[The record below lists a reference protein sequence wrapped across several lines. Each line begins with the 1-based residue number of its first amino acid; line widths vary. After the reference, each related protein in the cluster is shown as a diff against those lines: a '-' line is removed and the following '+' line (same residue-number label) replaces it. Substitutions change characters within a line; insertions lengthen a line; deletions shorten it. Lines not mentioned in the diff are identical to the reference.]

1 MQIRMKDV
9 AKKLGVS
16 VATVSK
22 VVRGHPDISPE
33 TKERVLGVIKE
44 LNYRPNLAARSLR
57 AGRTQMIGLI
67 VPDILHS
74 FFAEIAKG
82 VGNRIH
88 PQGYNV
94 VLFSSEENPELEI
107 EGIESLLARQVDG
120 LIVATTLT
128 EAQADV
134 FRRIDEQNTPYIL
147 VDRKIPGLQ
156 ANYVGVDDEAVGA
169 LATEHLV
176 QRGNRRIAHIRG
188 PEISTANG
196 RLKGY
201 LSTLARFGL
210 TVPADYIV
218 KVGSSDVIA
227 VEDGFQAMRQLLAL
241 RERPDAVFCFNDL
254 AALGA
259 SRAILKAGLR
269 VPADIALIGVANL
282 PYSDMLGVPLST
294 IDQSS
299 VEIGDRAAK
308 LLLKRMK
315 SAPGSRPA
323 RIIIPPKLIVRD
335 SSAIHPGAKGEMK
348 GAVAS
353 PELMTVG
360 R

>member
-1 MQIRMKDV
+1 MKDV

-22 VVRGHPDISPE
+22 VVRGHPDISPK
-33 TKERVLGVIKE
+33 TKERVQSIIKE

-57 AGRTQMIGLI
+57 AGRSQMVGLV

-88 PQGYNV
+88 PKGYNV

-128 EAQADV
+128 EAQSDV
-134 FRRIDEQNTPYIL
+134 FRRIDEQNTPYVL

-156 ANYVGVDDEAVGA
+156 ANYVGVDDEQVGA

-176 QRGNRRIAHIRG
+176 QRGNRRIAHIQG
-188 PEISTANG
+188 PEISTAYE

-201 LSTLARFGL
+201 LSTLARHKL
-210 TVPADYIV
+210 TMPAEYIV

-227 VEDGFQAMRQLLAL
+227 EDHGLQAMCRLLAL
-241 RERPDAVFCFNDL
+241 PERPDAVFCFNDL

-269 VPADIALIGVANL
+269 IPADIALIGVANMPHL
-282 PYSDMLGVPLST
+282 DMLGVPLST

-299 VEIGDRAAK
+299 VQIGDRAAK
-308 LLLKRMK
+308 LLLRRME
-315 SAPGSRPA
+315 SASGSRPT
-323 RIIIPPKLIVRD
+323 RIYIPPKLIVRA
-335 SSAIHPGAKGEMK
+335 SSAIPPSTRGEMK
-348 GAVAS
+348 KAEVL
-353 PELMTVG
+353 PQLVTMEQ
-360 R
+360 RK